1 MTAGQQ
7 RTQIRGAAGQAV
19 VRGNGQQHG
28 AAVAQMRLAG
38 KADGR
43 VGDAVC
49 KLAER
54 VARAGRD
61 DQQIEQALR
70 AERLDLRQRVQRFRA
85 AQRRDLRPEIRRCA
99 EAGVRLPRGV
109 RKNGDDRILRCQG
122 AQSVNGLSECAERAA
137 QGKADSRSHAGNAP
151 SCSRIAAA

>member
-1 MTAGQQ
+1 MCHKAGGLAGRAVLPEGDEVKMTAGQQ
-7 RTQIRGAAGQAV
+7 RTQIRGAAGQTV

-61 DQQIEQALR
+61 DQQIEQVLR
-70 AERLDLRQRVQRFRA
+70 AERLDLRQRVQRLRA
-85 AQRRDLRPEIRRCA
+85 AQRRDLRPEIRRRA

-109 RKNGDDRILRCQG
+109 RKMGTT
-122 AQSVNGLSECAERAA
+122 VYCAVRARRA
-137 QGKADSRSHAGNAP
+137 SMAFRNVQNEPH
-151 SCSRIAAA
+151 